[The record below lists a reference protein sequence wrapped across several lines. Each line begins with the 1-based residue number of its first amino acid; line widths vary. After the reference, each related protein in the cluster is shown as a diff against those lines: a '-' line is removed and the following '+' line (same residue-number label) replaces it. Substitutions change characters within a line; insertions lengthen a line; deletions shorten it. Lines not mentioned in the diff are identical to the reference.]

1 MCHLRASLEGSAG
14 QVLWDAGQCTSA
26 SDLIWLLKN
35 RFGSVNEEERHRS
48 ELKARRRRRGE
59 SLQSFYQDVRRLMSL
74 AFPEQSGTMW
84 EIMARDAFMESL
96 GDPALRLRVLERDPS
111 TVEEALKVASRLEA
125 LGYGEL
131 EDVWDDVGHRRDKYV
146 KTAVPGGD
154 DEERQLTRVVQ
165 DLKKE
170 LKENRAEMERL
181 RRDQA
186 S

>member
-1 MCHLRASLEGSAG
+1 
-14 QVLWDAGQCTSA
+14 
-26 SDLIWLLKN
+26 
-35 RFGSVNEEERHRS
+35 
-48 ELKARRRRRGE
+48 
-59 SLQSFYQDVRRLMSL
+59 MSL
-74 AFPEQSGTMW
+74 AFPGQSGTMW
-84 EIMARDAFMESL
+84 EIMARDAFVESL
-96 GDPALRLRVLERDPS
+96 GDPVLHLRVLERDPS
-111 TVEEALKVASRLEA
+111 TLEEALKVASRLEA

-131 EDVWDDVGHRRDKYV
+131 KDVWDDVGHRQDKYV

-154 DEERQLTRVVQ
+154 EEWQLTRVVQ